1 LPLAALVAVTIQVPA
16 AVGVRVDP
24 ETVQGPESTT
34 NEIDPAPLPPEVV
47 SERVEPKVA
56 IVEETVNALV

>member
-1 LPLAALVAVTIQVPA
+1 VPT
-16 AVGVRVDP
+16 AVGVRAEP
-24 ETVQGPESTT
+24 ETVQGPEFTT
-34 NEIDPAPLPPEVV
+34 NEFDPAPLPPEVV